1 MEFQR
6 ASIEPALKYDAFWHL
21 QAIGLMPV
29 PANPMLPSE
38 ERGESKLWD
47 DLSGTSAVVAI
58 IDTGVSDHPYLNG
71 RLDPAYNIDLTGEPT
86 LDLPDAKAASG
97 VFAGVTATLS
107 TIQLPAGTPKAVKDA
122 LDTLVAKYEKKR
134 PYDFGAPSD
143 TNQKFA
149 AHGTSCA
156 GLVAASSKNAPGSNL
171 PVPPYYRGVDPGSK
185 VMSITTSFAPHP
197 ELLTLAFLLA
207 AKKPADVILFP
218 RGLPREVTFTTKDFA
233 DEGRTKEEPSWQALK
248 ETIIAV
254 SKKIPIICAAGNESD
269 DRAIAPAVFAKS
281 DNGIIGVAAMNYYGV
296 RSSYSNFGNGV
307 TITAPSDDAEI
318 FNADQ
323 ARIDKTDRFCA
334 EYPYPAFVE
343 NFQVNDIRYGEAV
356 IRAIDVPGSFGFSDA
371 SGSADPR
378 NDEAKLATE
387 PESFFTEFGGTSAAA
402 SIVAGAAALMQRVH
416 RKKHGSALG
425 GVKIR
430 ELMTETARKIHE
442 PLPHLP
448 SINLTGSGVNAATGQ
463 AIPDKVNGQPLTFQH
478 SFGSG
483 LIAVDRA
490 VAKILSLP

>member
-6 ASIEPALKYDAFWHL
+6 ASIEPALIYDAFWHL

-29 PANPMLPSE
+29 PVKPLLPSE
-38 ERGESKLWD
+38 ERGESTLWD
-47 DLSGTSAVVAI
+47 GLGDTTAVVAI
-58 IDTGVSDHPYLNG
+58 IDTGVSDHPYLKG
-71 RLDPAYNIDLTGEPT
+71 RLNSASNIDLTGEPT
-86 LDLPDAKAASG
+86 LDLPDSKAEFGTFAKVG
-97 VFAGVTATLS
+97 ATLAK
-107 TIQLPAGTPKAVKDA
+107 IKLPAGTTTEVKDA

-156 GLVAASSKNAPGSNL
+156 GMVAASSKNAVVTSPF
-171 PVPPYYRGVDPGSK
+171 VPPYYRGVDPGSK
-185 VMSITTSFAPHP
+185 ILSITTSFAPHP

-207 AKKPADVILFP
+207 ADDDSDVILFP
-218 RGLPREVTFTTKDFA
+218 RGLPREITAAESEMTP
-233 DEGRTKEEPSWQALK
+233 EWLALK
-248 ETIIAV
+248 KIIIEV
-254 SKKIPIICAAGNESD
+254 SKKKPIICAAGNESD
-269 DRAIAPAVFAKS
+269 ERAIAPAAFAAD
-281 DNGIIGVAAMNYYGV
+281 DNGIIGVAAMNYFGV
-296 RSSYSNFGNGV
+296 RSSYSNFGKGV
-307 TITAPSDDAEI
+307 TIAAPSDDAEI

-323 ARIDKTDRFCA
+323 ARIDKTDRFYA
-334 EYPYPAFVE
+334 EYPYPAFIN
-343 NFQVNDIRYGEAV
+343 NFQVSEIRNGEAV

-378 NDEAKLATE
+378 NDEAKLATD

-416 RKKHGSALG
+416 RKMHGSALG

-430 ELMTETARKIHE
+430 ELMTETARKMHE

-448 SINLTGSGVNAATGQ
+448 SFNLTGSGVNAATGQ
-463 AIPDKVNGQPLTFQH
+463 AVLDKVNGQPISFQH

-483 LIAVDRA
+483 LIAIDRA
-490 VAKILSLP
+490 VAKIRSMP